1 MARITVEDCLEKE
14 QNRFSLV
21 QLASK
26 RTKQIL
32 TGAKPL
38 VDVRRG
44 NKAVV
49 NSLRE
54 IAAGLVRFKT
64 EEDLARE
71 REEEEKRLQAEL
83 ALAAEQESIAE
94 ENIFITKAVVAETPS
109 IDESSVEESSVDES
123 SVEESGDSE
132 PVNEDGAG
140 AVGEDSVEAVTES
153 VATEESS
160 EEESSESEKSTQA
173 NSIEGSQF

>member
-1 MARITVEDCLEKE
+1 MARITVEDCLERE

-26 RTKQIL
+26 RTKQLL

-38 VDVRRG
+38 VDGRKG

-54 IAAGLVRFKT
+54 IAAGLVSFKT

-71 REEEEKRLQAEL
+71 RAEEEERRQAEL
-83 ALAAEQESIAE
+83 ALAAEQESIST
-94 ENIFITKAVVAETPS
+94 ENIFITAPTSSDVEGTGEAVDSLEVDGT
-109 IDESSVEESSVDES
+109 ESEAPAVEESSPQA
-123 SVEESGDSE
+123 GD
-132 PVNEDGAG
+132 
-140 AVGEDSVEAVTES
+140 
-153 VATEESS
+153 ATS
-160 EEESSESEKSTQA
+160 EEASEAEGEAENTQA
-173 NSIEGSQF
+173 ENSF

>member
-109 IDESSVEESSVDES
+109 IDESSVEESS
-123 SVEESGDSE
+123 DSE
-132 PVNEDGAG
+132 PINEDGVG

>member
-109 IDESSVEESSVDES
+109 VDESSVDES

>member
-26 RTKQIL
+26 RTKQLL

-38 VDVRRG
+38 VDGRKG

-54 IAAGLVRFKT
+54 IAAGLVSFKT

-71 REEEEKRLQAEL
+71 RAEEEQRRQAEL
-83 ALAAEQESIAE
+83 ALAAEQESVST
-94 ENIFITKAVVAETPS
+94 ENIFITTPASSDAQNIEAADELFESAEPTVEG
-109 IDESSVEESSVDES
+109 ESTESAATES
-123 SVEESGDSE
+123 TATESGAEAAEASSDKLSE
-132 PVNEDGAG
+132 
-140 AVGEDSVEAVTES
+140 VEG
-153 VATEESS
+153 
-160 EEESSESEKSTQA
+160 ESENTQA
-173 NSIEGSQF
+173 ENSF

>member
-26 RTKQIL
+26 RTKQLL

-38 VDVRRG
+38 VDGRKG

-54 IAAGLVRFKT
+54 IVAGLVGFKT

-71 REEEEKRLQAEL
+71 RAEEEQRRQAEL
-83 ALAAEQESIAE
+83 ALAAEQESIST
-94 ENIFITKAVVAETPS
+94 ENIFITTPVSSDVQGSEETVDALESETPA
-109 IDESSVEESSVDES
+109 VEESSPEAGDAAA
-123 SVEESGDSE
+123 EEASDAE
-132 PVNEDGAG
+132 
-140 AVGEDSVEAVTES
+140 
-153 VATEESS
+153 
-160 EEESSESEKSTQA
+160 SESESTQA
-173 NSIEGSQF
+173 ENSF

>member
-109 IDESSVEESSVDES
+109 IDESSVEES
-123 SVEESGDSE
+123 GDSE
-132 PVNEDGAG
+132 PMNEDGAG
-140 AVGEDSVEAVTES
+140 TVGEDSVEAVTES

>member
-109 IDESSVEESSVDES
+109 IDESSVEESS
-123 SVEESGDSE
+123 DSE
-132 PVNEDGAG
+132 PMNEDGAG

>member
-1 MARITVEDCLEKE
+1 MARITVEDCLERE

-26 RTKQIL
+26 RTKQLL

-38 VDVRRG
+38 VDGRKG

-54 IAAGLVRFKT
+54 IAAGLVSFKT

-71 REEEEKRLQAEL
+71 RAEAEQRRQAEL
-83 ALAAEQESIAE
+83 ALAAEQESIST
-94 ENIFITKAVVAETPS
+94 ENIFITTPASSEVQGSEDEVDTLESDVAT
-109 IDESSVEESSVDES
+109 VEEA
-123 SVEESGDSE
+123 GD
-132 PVNEDGAG
+132 A
-140 AVGEDSVEAVTES
+140 A
-153 VATEESS
+153 S
-160 EEESSESEKSTQA
+160 EEVAAAEGEAEKTQA
-173 NSIEGSQF
+173 ENSF

>member
-1 MARITVEDCLEKE
+1 MVLYEGSALDATKREKNMARITVEDCLERE

-26 RTKQIL
+26 RTKQLL

-38 VDVRRG
+38 VDGRKG

-54 IAAGLVRFKT
+54 IAAGLVSFKT

-71 REEEEKRLQAEL
+71 RAEEEERRQAEL
-83 ALAAEQESIAE
+83 ALAAEQESIST
-94 ENIFITKAVVAETPS
+94 ENIFITTPTSSDVEGLEDSVVAVDS
-109 IDESSVEESSVDES
+109 DAVESDAPAVEEAGSEESSPEA
-123 SVEESGDSE
+123 E
-132 PVNEDGAG
+132 
-140 AVGEDSVEAVTES
+140 GEAEN
-153 VATEESS
+153 
-160 EEESSESEKSTQA
+160 TQA
-173 NSIEGSQF
+173 ENSF

>member
-26 RTKQIL
+26 RTKQLL

-38 VDVRRG
+38 VDGRKG

-54 IAAGLVRFKT
+54 IAAGLVGFKT

-71 REEEEKRLQAEL
+71 RAEEEQRRQAEL
-83 ALAAEQESIAE
+83 ALAAEQESIST
-94 ENIFITKAVVAETPS
+94 ENIFITTPVSSDVQGSEETVDALESETPA
-109 IDESSVEESSVDES
+109 VEESSPEAGDAAA
-123 SVEESGDSE
+123 EEASDAE
-132 PVNEDGAG
+132 
-140 AVGEDSVEAVTES
+140 
-153 VATEESS
+153 
-160 EEESSESEKSTQA
+160 SESESTQA
-173 NSIEGSQF
+173 ENSF

>member
-1 MARITVEDCLEKE
+1 MARITVEDCLERE

-26 RTKQIL
+26 RTKQLL

-38 VDVRRG
+38 VDGRKG

-54 IAAGLVRFKT
+54 IAAGLVSFKT

-71 REEEEKRLQAEL
+71 RAEEEQRRQAEL
-83 ALAAEQESIAE
+83 ALAAEQESVST
-94 ENIFITKAVVAETPS
+94 ENIFITPPTASDVQGSEEAVDSLEVDAP
-109 IDESSVEESSVDES
+109 ESEAPAVEESS
-123 SVEESGDSE
+123 
-132 PVNEDGAG
+132 PQA
-140 AVGEDSVEAVTES
+140 EDST
-153 VATEESS
+153 S
-160 EEESSESEKSTQA
+160 EEVSEAEGEAENTQA
-173 NSIEGSQF
+173 ENSF